1 MNSADSLVNFGNQ
14 KVPSSEKTH
23 LVDQVFE
30 TVNPRYDLMNDIMS
44 LGTHRILKRIFIDSA
59 SIPQNGQVLDIAC
72 GTGDIT
78 RLIASRL
85 SGNGRITAVDLNS
98 SMLSHCRNRM
108 LNAGFA
114 NVDYLLADAQF
125 LPLADETFDCITM
138 AFGIRNMSYIDLT
151 LEECYRVLKPGGRLS
166 LLDFSH
172 AKSSRLSKLFQ
183 TYVCAWPLIGQIVVG
198 DSKPYRYLVESIQQ
212 HPQPEAIHLAMEASG
227 LQECQFE
234 NLLGGIVTI
243 HTGIR

>member
-1 MNSADSLVNFGNQ
+1 MKATDSLVNFGKQ
-14 KVPSSEKTH
+14 KVSGREKTQ

-44 LGTHRILKRIFIDSA
+44 LGSHRILKRIFIDSA
-59 SIPQNGQVLDIAC
+59 SIPQNGKILDIAC

-78 RLIASRL
+78 QLIASRL
-85 SGNGRITAVDLNS
+85 SGSGRITAVDLNS

-114 NVDYLLADAQF
+114 NIDYLLADAQF

-172 AKSSRLSKLFQ
+172 AKSTRIAKLFK
-183 TYVCAWPLIGQIVVG
+183 TYCYTWPLIGQIVVG
-198 DSKPYRYLVESIQQ
+198 NSKPYRYLIESIER
-212 HPQPEAIHLAMEASG
+212 HPQPEAIHLALEACG
-227 LQECQFE
+227 LQETQFE
-234 NLLGGIVTI
+234 NLLGGIVSI